1 MFRRLLIANRG
12 EVAARILRTCKRM
25 DVHAVAAFTQ
35 DESDL
40 SWLKEADETV
50 CIGPLRSYLD
60 QSAILN
66 AAQQTACSALHPG
79 WGFLA
84 ENATFAARCQA
95 IGITFIGPPAHLIRS
110 MGDKIE
116 ARRTMKALGLDP
128 IPGTDEPI
136 GTVAQA
142 RVAANEIGYP
152 VLLKAASG
160 GGGRG
165 MRRVYKPED
174 LECAFDEATAESAA
188 AFGDGRLYMEKLIEA
203 GRHIEYQVL
212 GDSFGR
218 VKVIGER
225 ECSIQRRHQKLL
237 EESPSPVVT
246 ESERGPTIARIEKAL
261 SKAGYTSAG
270 TVEMLRADTGALYF
284 MELNTRLQVEH
295 TVTEMT
301 TGLDLVEWQLRLAA
315 NESLPAQL
323 PEPTGCAMEIRI
335 NAEDPARDFAPTP
348 GRLARFRFPDQ
359 PGLRV
364 DTHLREGD
372 SVSPHYDSM
381 IAKLIVHA
389 PDRAAVLKAMGRA
402 ISACEIEGVCTTLGL
417 HQQILAHP
425 GFQTGDYTTATLEGM
440 VLHSIDLQLTAGA

>member
-12 EVAARILRTCKRM
+12 EVAVRILRTCQRM
-25 DVHAVAAFTQ
+25 GVQAVAAYTE
-35 DESDL
+35 DEEDL
-40 SWLKEADETV
+40 AWLKEADERV

-60 QSAILN
+60 QDAILK
-66 AAQQTACSALHPG
+66 AAQATGCSALHPG

-84 ENATFAARCQA
+84 ENATFAARCEA
-95 IGITFIGPPAHLIRS
+95 IGVTFVGPAPHLIRS

-116 ARRTMKALGLDP
+116 ARRTMKSLGLLP
-128 IPGTDEPI
+128 IPGTDSPL
-136 GTVAQA
+136 AD
-142 RVAANEIGYP
+142 VAAAEVAAEAIGYP

-165 MRRVYKPED
+165 MRRVYERES
-174 LECAFDEATAESAA
+174 LQSAFDAATAESTS

-212 GDSFGR
+212 GDTFGR

-246 ESERGPTIARIEKAL
+246 DADRTEVIARIEKAL
-261 SKAGYTSAG
+261 SVAGYTSAG
-270 TVEMLRADTGALYF
+270 TVEMLRSETGELYF

-295 TVTEMT
+295 PVTEMT

-315 NESLPAQL
+315 NEGLPDSFAAPQ
-323 PEPTGCAMEIRI
+323 GHAMEIRI
-335 NAEDPARDFAPTP
+335 NAEDPSRDYAPTP
-348 GRLARFRFPDQ
+348 GLLSRFRFPTQ

-389 PDRAAVLKAMGRA
+389 SSRTAVLEAMRTA
-402 ISACEIEGVCTTLGL
+402 IDGCDIQGVCTTLNL
-417 HQQILAHP
+417 HRQILGHS
-425 GFQTGDYTTATLEGM
+425 GFQLGDYDTATVSSMNFRTDSE
-440 VLHSIDLQLTAGA
+440 A

>member
-12 EVAARILRTCKRM
+12 EVAVRVLRTCQRLG
-25 DVHAVAAFTQ
+25 VQAVAAYTE
-35 DESDL
+35 DERSL
-40 SWLKEADETV
+40 SWLKEADERV

-60 QSAILN
+60 QDAILK
-66 AAQQTACSALHPG
+66 AAQATGCSALHPG

-84 ENATFAARCQA
+84 ENATFAARCEA
-95 IGITFIGPPAHLIRS
+95 IGITFVGPPAHLIRS

-116 ARRTMKALGLDP
+116 ARRTMKTLGLIP
-128 IPGTDEPI
+128 IPGTDFPL
-136 GTVAQA
+136 VD
-142 RVAANEIGYP
+142 VAAAKVAAESIGYP

-165 MRRVYKPED
+165 MRRVYEPES
-174 LECAFDEATAESAA
+174 LQAAFEAATAESAS

-212 GDSFGR
+212 GDAFGR

-246 ESERGPTIARIEKAL
+246 DAERMKVIARIEEAL
-261 SKAGYTSAG
+261 SNAGYTSAG
-270 TVEMLRADTGALYF
+270 TVEMLRSDTGELYF

-295 TVTEMT
+295 PVTEMT
-301 TGLDLVEWQLRLAA
+301 TGLDLVEWQLRIAA
-315 NESLPAQL
+315 NEGL
-323 PEPTGCAMEIRI
+323 PESFPAPQGHAMEIRI
-335 NAEDPARDFAPTP
+335 NAEDPSQNYAPTP
-348 GRLARFRFPDQ
+348 GLLSRFRFPTQ

-389 PDRAAVLKAMGRA
+389 PTRPAVLKAMTAA
-402 ISACEIEGVCTTLGL
+402 INGCDIQGVCTTLTL
-417 HQQILAHP
+417 HRQILEHP
-425 GFQTGDYTTATLEGM
+425 GFQLGDYDTATVSKMNFRTGSE
-440 VLHSIDLQLTAGA
+440 A

>member
-12 EVAARILRTCKRM
+12 EVAVRVLRTCQRLG
-25 DVHAVAAFTQ
+25 VQAVAAYTE
-35 DESDL
+35 DEGNL
-40 SWLKEADETV
+40 SWLKEADERV

-60 QSAILN
+60 QDAILK
-66 AAQQTACSALHPG
+66 AAQATGCSALHPG

-84 ENATFAARCQA
+84 ENATFAARCEA
-95 IGITFIGPPAHLIRS
+95 IGITFVGPPAHLIRS

-116 ARRTMKALGLDP
+116 ARRTMKTLGLIP
-128 IPGTDEPI
+128 IPGTDFPL
-136 GTVAQA
+136 VD
-142 RVAANEIGYP
+142 VAAAKVAAESIGYP

-165 MRRVYKPED
+165 MRRVYEPES
-174 LECAFDEATAESAA
+174 LQGAFEAATAESAS

-212 GDSFGR
+212 GDVFGR

-246 ESERGPTIARIEKAL
+246 DAERMKVIARIEEAL
-261 SKAGYTSAG
+261 STAGYTSAG
-270 TVEMLRADTGALYF
+270 TVEMLRSETGELYF

-295 TVTEMT
+295 PVTEMT
-301 TGLDLVEWQLRLAA
+301 TGLDLVEWQLRIAA
-315 NESLPAQL
+315 NEAL
-323 PEPTGCAMEIRI
+323 PESFAAPQGHAMEIRI
-335 NAEDPARDFAPTP
+335 NAEDPSKNYAPTP
-348 GRLARFRFPDQ
+348 GLLSRFRFPTQ

-389 PDRAAVLKAMGRA
+389 PTRPAVLKAMTTA
-402 ISACEIEGVCTTLGL
+402 INGCDIQGVCTTLTL
-417 HQQILAHP
+417 HRQILEHP
-425 GFQTGDYTTATLEGM
+425 GFQLGDYDTATVSKMNFRTGSE
-440 VLHSIDLQLTAGA
+440 A

>member
-12 EVAARILRTCKRM
+12 EVAARILRTCNRM
-25 DVHAVAAFTQ
+25 GVTAVAAYTQ
-35 DESDL
+35 DEENL
-40 SWLKEADETV
+40 RWLQEADERV

-60 QSAILN
+60 QDAILK
-66 AAQQTACSALHPG
+66 AAQATACSALHPG

-84 ENATFAARCQA
+84 ENASFAARCEA

-128 IPGTDEPI
+128 IPGTDGPLS
-136 GTVAQA
+136 TVD
-142 RVAANEIGYP
+142 AAHAAAKEIGYP

-165 MRRVYKPED
+165 MRRVYKAQD
-174 LECAFDEATAESAA
+174 LENAYAEATAESAA

-246 ESERGPTIARIEKAL
+246 ATERGPIVDRIEKAL
-261 SKAGYTSAG
+261 SQAGYTSAG
-270 TVEMLRADTGALYF
+270 TVEMLRADNGALYF

-295 TVTEMT
+295 PVTEMT
-301 TGLDLVEWQLRLAA
+301 TGLDLVEWQLRVAA
-315 NESLPAQL
+315 NEAL
-323 PEPTGCAMEIRI
+323 PEVFAAPVGCAMEIRI
-335 NAEDPARDFAPTP
+335 NAEDPTQNFAPTP
-348 GRLARFRFPDQ
+348 GLLERFRFPDQ

-364 DTHLREGD
+364 DSHLREGD
-372 SVSPHYDSM
+372 LVSPHYDSM

-389 PDRAAVLKAMGRA
+389 ETRAEVLSTMRQA
-402 ISACEIEGVCTTLGL
+402 IAACEIKGVSTTLAL

-425 GFQTGDYTTATLEGM
+425 GFQAGDYNTATLAGM
-440 VLHSIDLQLTAGA
+440 DLHSKAGA